1 MEGPDQI
8 LPAASLTMT
17 DPEGAVKFRNE
28 ETLREAPPMSVPTML
43 KATADKYPDKTALA
57 VKRSDEWVKWTYKQ
71 GSDSIGKK
79 FCNHFLK
86 FLVILGSLNLKPK
99 ITQVIFFLSKTRAK
113 PFSIESLPSTSRTRE
128 SPPRPS

>member
-8 LPAASLTMT
+8 LPATSLTMT

-28 ETLREAPPMSVPTML
+28 EMLREAPPMSVPTML

-71 GSDSIGKK
+71 GSDSIGK
-79 FCNHFLK
+79 
-86 FLVILGSLNLKPK
+86 SYA
-99 ITQVIFFLSKTRAK
+99 ITF
-113 PFSIESLPSTSRTRE
+113 
-128 SPPRPS
+128 